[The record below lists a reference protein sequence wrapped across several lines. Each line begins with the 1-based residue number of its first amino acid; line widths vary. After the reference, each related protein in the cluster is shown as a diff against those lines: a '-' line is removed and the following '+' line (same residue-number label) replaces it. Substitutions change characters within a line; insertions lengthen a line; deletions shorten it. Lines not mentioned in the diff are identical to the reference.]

1 MYEEFNFIN
10 KKNTFVFFIYGRRL
24 ITFVT
29 SGAETAYP
37 SGAPEF
43 TFGF

>member
-1 MYEEFNFIN
+1 MKLKENERFGLCWTGAI
-10 KKNTFVFFIYGRRL
+10 
-24 ITFVT
+24 

-43 TFGF
+43 TLIFSGVHVT